1 MPNQEKNS
9 SPDEHPFKC
18 YQEVW
23 PNDPLPADDLQQSN
37 VMVVL
42 RRGPDFVVIYMPF
55 FPGKGGGKRLDR
67 HIRRS
72 CIVPNAK
79 MRGSIHISKGHVID
93 GDKVHAHTD
102 KKKGKEQEQFNV
114 VFCQLHCLF
123 VPCF

>member
-42 RRGPDFVVIYMPF
+42 RLVPDFVIIHMPF
-55 FPGKGGGKRLDR
+55 CPVKVGGKRLDR

-93 GDKVHAHTD
+93 GYKERAHTD
-102 KKKGKEQEQFNV
+102 KKKPKAQA
-114 VFCQLHCLF
+114 H
-123 VPCF
+123 VPTPLNSHALWRCGC